1 MPDTRRDAVVQLLG
15 SIEGRGLVHYVD
27 LAAALEEKW
36 PEQFGVTADRATP
49 HFTLRNVLDSDR
61 DFEKVGQGV
70 FRYKPW
76 GEVPE
81 IQLQLSGDGGASLKA
96 RSAAL
101 RSKPSKGFSGAV
113 DAILSDPERRSE
125 EIDRRRAA
133 MAHARSL
140 LDKGEL
146 SAADVVK
153 LSRAWSTTG
162 LKKAGQD
169 GFNRFAPAFLGTYPR
184 TYQDN
189 LEAFNEWVG
198 DLWTVHE
205 EGIPAKLDELWS
217 RGDLPLSGTILP
229 SMVLHTRRPDRY
241 FPWTRTLAK
250 GLELSG
256 HGGGAVDSSSEG
268 YLEYCRG
275 VARLLAERQIDPN
288 LADLVLIQEVASAQ
302 QDAEPKEPKPKPGE
316 SGFQGFGPRAFE
328 ILQALLDNPKAD
340 KEWFAP
346 LKEDYYTHIRK
357 PLLALTGLAA
367 SEVIEPL
374 LNSGGIIGDESIV
387 VDPKRVAAKIV
398 SQSVKRKY
406 WPFLWTAFF
415 PESHVKKNL
424 AVQLFLLLHARGMDV
439 GLDLSTAPEEARE
452 RFRRAIKK
460 HADRFEAHIRNQPDT
475 RRFRIRPDDQES
487 GGANAESVVL
497 GTSGELRTILDQ
509 HDPRCLVVK
518 FRKED
523 LAQPRSADAVVDA
536 VRSLVPFF
544 VTAVIDEPGPAL
556 DQLEVPLAVEEEE
569 PDEELEELVPTYTL
583 DDLQRDTGL
592 PKPWLENVARTAR
605 VGESRDELGQVVL
618 YGPPGTG
625 KTYVAE
631 RVARYLVDGDQAR
644 VRTVQFH
651 PAYSYE
657 HFVEGYRPEPS
668 RSGDALLFQRVDGV
682 LLEVIDRVVKTGHR
696 HVLII
701 DEMNRGDLPQVFGE
715 LMYLLSRR
723 RRGEGVFLPKSRRTL
738 NLPKK
743 LTLIGTMNTADRS
756 IAHVD
761 FALRRRFRFFEIKPE
776 PEILRQSLLDDG
788 VDSAF
793 AGALGDLLST
803 VNKQL
808 RDEGGGA
815 LQLGHAYFMGLDSAT
830 ALKSVWEREVLP
842 LVEDFVDY
850 DPDILARYRWAEV
863 KKLLE
868 AFAKEH
874 ESDDADVEDEVDGP

>member
-1 MPDTRRDAVVQLLG
+1 MPDTMRDAVVQLLE
-15 SIEGRGLVHYVD
+15 STEVRGLVHYTD
-27 LAAALEEKW
+27 LAAALEGKW
-36 PEQFGVTADRATP
+36 VEQFGVTPDRATP
-49 HFTLRNVLDSDR
+49 HFTLWKVLDSDA
-61 DFEKVGQGV
+61 DFERVGQGA

-76 GEVPE
+76 GDVPE
-81 IQLQLSGDGGASLKA
+81 TQLQLSSDGGTSLKA

-101 RSKPSKGFSGAV
+101 KAKPSKGFAGVV

-125 EIDRRRAA
+125 EIDRRRASIA
-133 MAHARSL
+133 QARSL

-146 SAADVVK
+146 SDSDVVE

-162 LKKAGQD
+162 SKKAGQD
-169 GFNRFAPAFLGTYPR
+169 GYNRFAPAFLGTYPR
-184 TYQDN
+184 TYQEN
-189 LEAFNEWVG
+189 LETFNEWVG

-205 EGIPAKLDELWS
+205 DGVAGKLDELWS

-229 SMVLHTRRPDRY
+229 SMVLHTRHPDRY
-241 FPWTRTLAK
+241 FPWTRALAK
-250 GLELSG
+250 GLELAG
-256 HGGGAVDSSSEG
+256 HGSANVDSSSES
-268 YLEYCRG
+268 YLDYCRG
-275 VARLLAERQIDPN
+275 VVRLLADREFDPN
-288 LADLVLIQEVASAQ
+288 LADLVLIREVASSQPA
-302 QDAEPKEPKPKPGE
+302 AEPKKPKGAE
-316 SGFQGFGPRAFE
+316 SGFQGFSSRAFE
-328 ILQALLDNPKAD
+328 ILKGLLDNPKAG

-346 LKEDYYTHIRK
+346 HKADYYAHIRR

-374 LNSGGIIGDESIV
+374 LNAGGVIGDETIV

-415 PESHVKKNL
+415 PESHVKKNE
-424 AVQLFLLLHARGMDV
+424 AVQLFLGLHARGLDV
-439 GLDLSTAPEEARE
+439 GLDLTTAPDEARE
-452 RFRRAIKK
+452 RFTRAIKE
-460 HADRFEAHIRNQPDT
+460 HGERFEAHIRGQT
-475 RRFRIRPDDQES
+475 GVRRFRVRPDDQES
-487 GGANAESVVL
+487 GGANVDGVIM
-497 GTSGELRTILDQ
+497 GTSSELSWILDQ
-509 HDPRCLVVK
+509 DKPQCLVVK
-518 FRKED
+518 FHKDD
-523 LAQPRSADAVVDA
+523 LAEPGVGDEVVDA

-544 VTAVIDEPGPAL
+544 VAAVTDDLVPAL
-556 DQLEVPLAVEEEE
+556 DQLEVPVAVEEEE
-569 PDEELEELVPTYTL
+569 ADEELEELVPAYTL
-583 DDLQRDTGL
+583 EDLQRDTGL
-592 PKPWLENVARTAR
+592 PKPWLENVAKAAR
-605 VGESRDELGQVVL
+605 VGENRDELGQVVL

-631 RVARYLVDGDQAR
+631 RVARLLVDGDQAR
-644 VRTVQFH
+644 VRMVQFH
-651 PAYSYE
+651 PAYTYE

-668 RSGDALLFQRVDGV
+668 KSGDALLFQRVDGV
-682 LLEVIDRVVKTGHR
+682 LLDVIDRVVKTGQR
-696 HVLII
+696 HVMVI

-723 RRGEGVFLPKSRRTL
+723 KQGEGVFLPKSRRML

-776 PEILRQSLLDDG
+776 QEILRQSLLDDG
-788 VDSAF
+788 VDAAF
-793 AGALGDLLST
+793 AGAMGDLLST

-815 LQLGHAYFMGLDSAT
+815 LQLGHAYFMGLESAND
-830 ALKSVWEREVLP
+830 LKSVWEREVLP

-850 DPDILARYRWAEV
+850 DPDSLSRYRWAEV

-868 AFAKEH
+868 TYEKEH
-874 ESDDADVEDEVDGP
+874 QSDETVADDEADDS